1 MELQVNLTSFDL
13 PALTRSPATIDGAV
27 FVALERRILL
37 VDPAI
42 SSEVVLGQPLSNTNR
57 RKMMKSYK
65 RFCLGFIIF
74 YYFLCHLREYNKG
87 FIDKVGKIDLHRL
100 PLASGNPFAKHP
112 ERKPRKRHHTMMDP
126 IDEWG
131 EVEGNGAVDR
141 EGCIPFEAYCAIG
154 NGSPS
159 DDYQSEY
166 GANEVDIKVNEDDE
180 DDRKR
185 MYESRLELPGPWKHG
200 FLTESEVVE
209 MSPLD
214 GMVEV
219 AFLFLL
225 LWSTRPFP
233 IGTITVSLGFRIIQ
247 NLNDFEY
254 DGEEEEITGFLLDR
268 CLVRRPI
275 LPFGHPVSGLE
286 LLCHYQKILWQR
298 AGISGLSILFQDFF
312 CDGMRPEP
320 RKSEKSATRYKF
332 RMVSFSNELVEVMR
346 K

>member
-141 EGCIPFEAYCAIG
+141 
-154 NGSPS
+154 
-159 DDYQSEY
+159 DSEY

-209 MSPLD
+209 MSPL
-214 GMVEV
+214 
-219 AFLFLL
+219 
-225 LWSTRPFP
+225 
-233 IGTITVSLGFRIIQ
+233 
-247 NLNDFEY
+247 
-254 DGEEEEITGFLLDR
+254 
-268 CLVRRPI
+268 
-275 LPFGHPVSGLE
+275 
-286 LLCHYQKILWQR
+286 
-298 AGISGLSILFQDFF
+298 
-312 CDGMRPEP
+312 
-320 RKSEKSATRYKF
+320 KF
-332 RMVSFSNELVEVMR
+332 H
-346 K
+346 